1 MSDVYNDGNVAAWF
15 VATVADISAPKA
27 ATELLAVGS
36 LKLHNRMTPDGL
48 KVPASTDNIDNSK
61 MASTFTTHR
70 VGRRKFD
77 GLSVKYQVGDQVA
90 DKLFDTTLVYK
101 AQGFLVVRRG
111 IAATQ
116 APAAGDSVEVYPV
129 ECEEPV
135 ISDPVPNSIQ
145 EKTVNFQLTG
155 DPRSAS
161 NPATLAA

>member
-1 MSDVYNDGNVAAWF
+1 MSDVMNDGNVAAWF
-15 VATVADISAPKA
+15 VASIADISAPKA
-27 ATELLAVGS
+27 ATEVLAASS
-36 LKLHNRMTPDGL
+36 LALHTRATPDGL

-61 MASTFTTHR
+61 LGSTFTTHV

-77 GLSVKYQVGDQVA
+77 GLSIKYQVGDQVA
-90 DKLFDTTLVYK
+90 DKTFDTTLVYK

-111 IAATQ
+111 VAVSQ

-129 ECEEPV
+129 MCEEPV
-135 ISDPVPNSIQ
+135 ITDPTPNSIQ

-155 DPRSAS
+155 DARSAS